1 MRRAIGIA
9 VVLPVIAAVMGLAGC
24 GEKNQSLPATVK
36 KTSTPAWNGARDEFV
51 TPGWKPG
58 DQTSWNQQ
66 MRVRAQTQNEYNKT
80 N

>member
-1 MRRAIGIA
+1 MRRALGIA
-9 VVLPVIAAVMGLAGC
+9 VVLPVIAAVIGLAGC
-24 GEKNQSLPATVK
+24 GEKDQSLPATVK
-36 KTSTPAWNGARDEFV
+36 KTSAPAWKGARDEFV

-58 DQTSWNQQ
+58 DQASWNQQ